1 MLILGVNDFEISFDV
16 SPKKITKSQ
25 YHKIRNYE
33 QGSLFKAFF
42 MIKNYLL
49 VALRN
54 LKRNKVFSF
63 INILGLA
70 LGMACSLLILLWVH
84 DERSVDSFH
93 ASKDRLYN
101 IYQRQYYDGKVE
113 AGYYTPGVLAPEL
126 KKKIPGIEKAADYTG
141 YTDKLT
147 FQVGDKIIKE
157 EGSYASEDFFS
168 MFSYTL
174 LQGKPATA
182 LTDPASFTISKK
194 MAIQFFGSPEAAMG
208 KTIRC
213 ENKTDFKVTGVFDDV
228 PQNSTFKFEFVAN
241 WFYFLNEN
249 SWAKEWGN
257 NGPATAIL
265 LRGDANPAAIS
276 QKVKKFLDG
285 YNKEQNANFR
295 QELDIQRYDQIYLH
309 GEFKN
314 GKISGGRIEY
324 VNLFS
329 IIAVFI
335 MLIAC
340 INFMNLTTARSVKRA
355 KEIGIR
361 KVAGAVRSVLMRQFI
376 GEAILLAF
384 ISTVIALLLAGLML
398 PAFNNLTSKQ
408 IAFPFSNLLF
418 WGEIMLLAIVT
429 GFISGSYPALFLSS
443 FNPVTVL
450 KGTLKFNSGAT
461 FFRKG
466 LVVFQFVLSIVLI
479 IGTIIISK
487 QVNYIQRKDLGYN
500 RENLLYIHIE
510 GDLRE
515 KYTLFKEQALT
526 MPGIKA
532 VTRMSETPTNLGS
545 NTGGVD
551 WDGKD
556 PNSQPSFTQASV
568 GYDFV
573 KTLNI
578 KIAAG
583 RDFSKDFGTD
593 SVGYLI
599 NESAARRIGYKD
611 PVGKRLTFWGKK
623 GMIIGAIKDFH
634 FNSLR
639 IPIDP
644 LILRLRDKESWGN
657 ILVKTEAG
665 KTKEAIATVAQLCKT
680 LNPKFPFSYQFADE
694 EFNKEYKGESIIGT
708 LSDYFAFLAIF
719 ISCLGLLGLAMFTAE
734 QRTKEF
740 GIRKVLGANVSG
752 LFTLLSK
759 EFLQLVF
766 IALVI
771 ASPIAWWAMTKW
783 LEDYHYHTD
792 ISWWVFV
799 AAGLMAVIIALL
811 TVSFQAIK
819 AALANPIKSLR
830 TE

>member
-1 MLILGVNDFEISFDV
+1 
-16 SPKKITKSQ
+16 
-25 YHKIRNYE
+25 
-33 QGSLFKAFF
+33 

-70 LGMACSLLILLWVH
+70 LGMACSLLILLWVQ
-84 DERSVDSFH
+84 DECSVDSFH
-93 ASKDRLYN
+93 ANKDRLYN
-101 IYQRQYYDGKVE
+101 IVQRQYYDGKVE

-126 KKKIPGIEKAADYTG
+126 KKKIPGIEKSVDYTG
-141 YTDKLT
+141 FTDDLT

-157 EGSYASEDFFS
+157 AGSYASEEFFS
-168 MFSYTL
+168 MFTYPL
-174 LQGKPATA
+174 LQGKAATA
-182 LTDPASFTISKK
+182 LNDPSSFTISKK
-194 MAIQFFGSPEAAMG
+194 MANQFFGSPEAAIG

-213 ENKTDFKVTGVFDDV
+213 ENKTDFKITGVFDDV
-228 PQNSTFKFEFVAN
+228 PKNSTFKFEFVAN
-241 WFYFLNEN
+241 WFYYLDQN

-257 NGPATAIL
+257 NGPATTIM
-265 LRGDANPAAIS
+265 LRADAKPAEIS
-276 QKVKKFLDG
+276 ARIKKFLDG

-295 QELDIQRYDQIYLH
+295 QELDIQPYDQIYLH
-309 GEFKN
+309 GDFKN
-314 GKISGGRIEY
+314 GKTAGGRIEY
-324 VNLFS
+324 VKLFG

-361 KVAGAVRSVLMRQFI
+361 KVVGAVRMVLMRQFI

-384 ISTVIALLLAGLML
+384 ISTIIALLLTALML
-398 PAFNNLTSKQ
+398 PAFNGLTSKQ
-408 IAFPFSNLLF
+408 IAFPFSNPFF
-418 WGEIMLLAIVT
+418 WIEIIILTIVT
-429 GFISGSYPALFLSS
+429 GFISGSYPAFFLSS

-450 KGTLKFNSGAT
+450 KGTLKFSSGAAI
-461 FFRKG
+461 FRKG

-487 QVNYIQRKDLGYN
+487 QVNYIQSKDLGFN
-500 RENLLYIHIE
+500 RENLVYIHVE

-515 KYTLFKEQALT
+515 KYNLFKDQVLN

-532 VTRMSETPTNLGS
+532 VTRMTETPTSLGS

-573 KTLNI
+573 STLNI
-578 KIAAG
+578 KIARG

-593 SVGYLI
+593 SVGYIL
-599 NESAARRIGYKD
+599 NEAAARRIAYKD
-611 PVGKRLTFWGKK
+611 PIGKRLTFWGKK
-623 GMIIGAIKDFH
+623 GTIVGVIKDFH
-634 FNSLR
+634 YSSLR
-639 IPIDP
+639 FPIEP
-644 LILRLRDKESWGN
+644 LILRLRDKEQWGD

-665 KTKEAIATVAQLCKT
+665 KTKEAIATLGQLCKT

-694 EFNKEYKGESIIGT
+694 EFNKGYKSESIIGK
-708 LSDYFAFLAIF
+708 LSNCFAFLAIF

-740 GIRKVLGANVSG
+740 GIRKVLGASISG
-752 LFTLLSK
+752 LITLLSK
-759 EFLQLVF
+759 EFLLLVLV
-766 IALVI
+766 ALVI
-771 ASPIAWWAMTKW
+771 ASPLAWWAMTKW
-783 LEDYHYHTD
+783 LQDYQYHTQ
-792 ISWWVFV
+792 ISWWMFA

-819 AALANPIKSLR
+819 AALTNPVKSLR
-830 TE
+830 SE